1 MTTTAVF
8 IFYWFLILKYN
19 YLVIRIITTMLYIL
33 YITAY
38 LTVFLGSPGIPGKE
52 YYKDTFK
59 FEKEEDKVNYQ
70 KCSNCNIIIPKS
82 FRVVHCQ
89 KCQVCIIN
97 QDHHCPW
104 TGKCIG
110 QRNIIFFYI
119 FLTFLLCYMFMSF
132 ITFISFLIKWQEL
145 EFQKM
150 RKIKPKKF

>member
-19 YLVIRIITTMLYIL
+19 YLVIRIITTMLYIF
-33 YITAY
+33 YITSY

-110 QRNIIFFYI
+110 KNNKKPFVLFGCFLFGFIIS
-119 FLTFLLCYMFMSF
+119 LLVSF
-132 ITFISFLIKWQEL
+132 VTCLIYVTDDMK
-145 EFQKM
+145 
-150 RKIKPKKF
+150 

>member
-19 YLVIRIITTMLYIL
+19 YLVLRIITTLLYIF

-38 LTVFLGSPGIPGKE
+38 LTVFLGSPGIPGRE
-52 YYKDTFK
+52 CYKDTFK

-82 FRVVHCQ
+82 FKVVHCQ

-97 QDHHCPW
+97 QDHHCP
-104 TGKCIG
+104 
-110 QRNIIFFYI
+110 
-119 FLTFLLCYMFMSF
+119 
-132 ITFISFLIKWQEL
+132 
-145 EFQKM
+145 
-150 RKIKPKKF
+150 